1 MSPYY
6 ASLNKTISPFPMNT
20 SPERSASTPLK
31 RGIRKILP
39 ILFILSPISSHA
51 ADEWK
56 LHPDAAEKPNVPHG
70 DKIFR
75 RKVQAQRATK

>member
-1 MSPYY
+1 
-6 ASLNKTISPFPMNT
+6 MNT
-20 SPERSASTPLK
+20 SPERSASTSLK
-31 RGIRKILP
+31 RGIQK